1 MIDWAALITIVTV
14 ITGGIVGIMT
24 LYINSR
30 VGELTRIV
38 KAQTA
43 TIASLHAII
52 LGQHDPLQAIEGA
65 LTTLKA
71 QKHPAPFEAATPEA
85 SEERFPRVDADAY
98 EVMKPFR
105 QAKK

>member
-1 MIDWAALITIVTV
+1 MIDWAALIVIVTT
-14 ITGGIVGIMT
+14 ITGGVVGIMT

-52 LGQHDPLQAIEGA
+52 LGQHDPLMAIEGA
-65 LTTLKA
+65 LTTLRA
-71 QKHPAPFEAATPEA
+71 NKHAPEFEPQPEKV

-105 QAKK
+105 QSKK